1 MIRRLKNEIDG
12 EIMSLYGGNSAH
24 DTSEF
29 LQDNHF
35 SERADS
41 NFIPGPSLY
50 MVPLNL
56 YMVPLY
62 LYMVPLYLYMVPLNL
77 YMVPLY
83 LYMVPLYQYMVALY
97 LYGFSFLL
105 TQNFGVIE
113 GIFKMSS

>member
-41 NFIPGPSLY
+41 NFIPGPSLHMVPLNVY
-50 MVPLNL
+50 MVPLN
-56 YMVPLY
+56 

-77 YMVPLY
+77 YMVPLN
-83 LYMVPLYQYMVALY
+83 LFSIH
-97 LYGFSFLL
+97 GFSFLL

>member
-41 NFIPGPSLY
+41 NFIPGPSLHMVPLNVY
-50 MVPLNL
+50 MVPLN
-56 YMVPLY
+56 
-62 LYMVPLYLYMVPLNL
+62 LYMVPLNL

-83 LYMVPLYQYMVALY
+83 LYMVPLNLFSIH
-97 LYGFSFLL
+97 GFSFLL

>member
-41 NFIPGPSLY
+41 NFIPGPSLHMVPLNVY

-62 LYMVPLYLYMVPLNL
+62 LYMVPLNL
-77 YMVPLY
+77 FSIH
-83 LYMVPLYQYMVALY
+83 
-97 LYGFSFLL
+97 GFSFLL